1 MTITFHGCLVSQA
14 VEERNGSK
22 MIYLELYWEFFQ
34 VGLFSIGGGYAAL
47 PLIQARVVDTHN
59 WLSLAEF
66 TDVVTISQM
75 TPGPIGIN
83 AATFVGTKM
92 AGILG
97 SLVATAGCVTP
108 SFIIVLCL
116 AYVYT
121 KYNNLDIIQGI
132 LGGLRPAV
140 VGLIAASGLSITIL
154 CFFRSSDVA
163 YNLRSLDVFAVVL
176 FAAGFF
182 VLRKFKLNPIYV
194 MLGSGAVGLAAYF
207 IQIVI

>member
-1 MTITFHGCLVSQA
+1 
-14 VEERNGSK
+14 
-22 MIYLELYWEFFQ
+22 MIYLELFWAFFQ

-47 PLIQARVVDTHN
+47 PLIQARVVDTHH

-83 AATFVGTKM
+83 AATFVGTKT

-97 SLVATAGCVTP
+97 SIAATAGCVTP

-154 CFFRSSDVA
+154 CFFRNSDTA
-163 YNLRSLDVFAVVL
+163 YSFDSLDVFAVVL

-182 VLRKFKLNPIYV
+182 ALRKFKLNPIYV
-194 MLGSGAVGLAAYF
+194 MLGSGAVGLAAYY